1 VLLKPSPLEGVHLQ
15 AWKFAVAVGSI
26 FIRLSLANAAED
38 QTWSIKADY
47 IEACSCH
54 LFCPCYFNTSPEGGH
69 HCEFNNAI
77 KITEGHVG
85 DVKVDGAKVWLSG
98 NLGGD
103 FSQGHMKGAVLT
115 FDTAV
120 TKPQQEA
127 IKFLM
132 GKIYPVKWE
141 KMETSVAPI
150 VWEKNGENGHAK
162 MGNGEAE
169 VVLTGVKGPD
179 GQQSILKDVAYWG
192 AQKNNGFAL
201 AKSEHHYKGHG
212 YNYKYKDRNGF
223 MISIESSGSMQQKL

>member
-1 VLLKPSPLEGVHLQ
+1 MQ
-15 AWKFAVAVGSI
+15 AWKLAVAFGSI

-38 QTWSIKADY
+38 QSWSIKADY

-77 KITEGHVG
+77 KISEGHVG
-85 DVKVDGAKVWLSG
+85 DVKVDGTKVRLSG

-103 FSQGHMKGAVLT
+103 FSKGHMKGAVMT

-132 GKIYPVKWE
+132 GQIYPVKWE
-141 KMETSVAPI
+141 KMEMAVAPI
-150 VWEKNGENGHAK
+150 VWERNGENGHAK
-162 MGNGEAE
+162 LGKGEGE
-169 VVLTGVKGPD
+169 VVLTGLRG
-179 GQQSILKDVAYWG
+179 
-192 AQKNNGFAL
+192 
-201 AKSEHHYKGHG
+201 
-212 YNYKYKDRNGF
+212 RT
-223 MISIESSGSMQQKL
+223 GSRAFLRT